1 MKNINVKKILAEADK
16 LAKKNVFS
24 IFTKSDFI
32 FKEIVK
38 KYRDN
43 ANANYILR
51 KKAVNSL
58 MNSWENTGLQMR
70 ICNLQ
75 KAYNEKKAN
84 ELIDVCVKLWL
95 KNYPTEEDERNDAK
109 KYKSAARLGKI
120 REANL
125 KKYGNLFYEC
135 GITADYYCISPS
147 STAKLEFT
155 CYEDWYFYAKSCK
168 YPKIWRYLNLTL
180 PSGWI
185 LENIGGLLTMT
196 NKKNNRVFW
205 LQKNG
210 RALTDWFLVEG
221 WLIDGKHIAKRQGYT
236 ASNCVKKE
244 AERLAALKASKKAA
258 KAAVKVAA
266 VDEIAGLT
274 VNYDNITSM
283 YGEEMTKVIKAH
295 ADEPVTFTDSLRAG
309 NCQPG
314 TMNFKK
320 RAEALCGAKINTL
333 PLCQV
338 AELGCRFGVALF
350 VGLIIKKKY
359 AI

>member
-16 LAKKNVFS
+16 LS
-24 IFTKSDFI
+24 IFTKSDYI

-38 KYRDN
+38 KYRDS
-43 ANANYILR
+43 ANVTYILG
-51 KKAVNSL
+51 KVATSTL
-58 MNSWENTGLQMR
+58 IDSWANTGLQMR
-70 ICNLQ
+70 ICRLQ

-84 ELIDVCVKLWL
+84 ELIDVCVKLWR
-95 KNYPTEEDERNDAK
+95 KNYPTEEEERNGAK

-120 REANL
+120 QEANF
-125 KKYGNLFYEC
+125 KKYSHLFDEC
-135 GITADYYCISPS
+135 GITADKIFINPG
-147 STAKLEFT
+147 STAKISFT
-155 CYEDWYFYAKSCK
+155 CFEDWNYYARNCK
-168 YPKIWRYLNLTL
+168 YPKIWRHLNLTL
-180 PSGWI
+180 PAGWI

-196 NKKNNRVFW
+196 NKKNNRVYW

-236 ASNCVKKE
+236 ANNCVKKE

-258 KAAVKVAA
+258 KVAA
-266 VDEIAGLT
+266 VNAIPGLII
-274 VNYDNITSM
+274 NYNNITSM
-283 YGEEMTKVIKAH
+283 YGEELTQVIKAH
-295 ADEPVTFTDSLRAG
+295 ADEPVTFADSLRAG
-309 NCQPG
+309 NCHPG

-320 RAEALCGAKINTL
+320 RAETLCGAKINTL

-338 AELGCRFGVALF
+338 AELGCRFGVVLF
-350 VGLIIKKKY
+350 VGLIIRKKC

>member
-24 IFTKSDFI
+24 NFCKFDYI

-38 KYRDN
+38 KYRDS
-43 ANANYILR
+43 ANATYILG
-51 KKAVNSL
+51 KITTNTL
-58 MNSWENTGLQMR
+58 MTSWENTGMHMR
-70 ICNLQ
+70 ICRLQ
-75 KAYNEKKAN
+75 KDYNEKKAN
-84 ELIDVCVKLWL
+84 ELIDVCVKLWR

-120 REANL
+120 QDANF
-125 KKYGNLFYEC
+125 KKYGYLFDEC
-135 GITADYYCISPS
+135 GITADRISINPG
-147 STAKLEFT
+147 STAKIAFT
-155 CYEDWYFYAKSCK
+155 CWEDWDFYAKSCK

-196 NKKNNRVFW
+196 NKKNNRVYW

-210 RALTDWFLVEG
+210 RALTDWYLVEG

-244 AERLAALKASKKAA
+244 AERLAALKAAKKAA
-258 KAAVKVAA
+258 KKVAA
-266 VDEIAGLT
+266 VGEIAGLT

-309 NCQPG
+309 NCHPG

-338 AELGCRFGVALF
+338 AELGCRFGVECY
-350 VGLIIKKKY
+350 VGHIINTKY